1 MSRRLPRLL
10 LIKDGK
16 VIGEAIFVRGDK
28 FTLDMTFT
36 SLKKPFNISDNT
48 IFNQLIWVLVRSL
61 EEKDLPVA
69 NGSGTILDD
78 GSTALRGKAEIVID
92 LAGVGDDVI
101 EDEELMVIEF
111 TFIDDTGNQMTVG
124 QFEVPVRQDAQ

>member
-36 SLKKPFNISDNT
+36 SLKKPFNISDDT